1 MGFDKDKEQA
11 KFEWLRSN
19 QGVGFILTLILIA
32 FLVYLELCPWVHR
45 EVRDGF
51 TLGFFPVLAVVLL
64 LIFSLILLV
73 DGHRKETPGDL
84 KTFTFKPFLG
94 GVLIIIATWF
104 YFAVMRKVGFLIITP
119 VYLLFFIYILGLKSW
134 RTCALSALI
143 MTVVVYGAFTAIGIR
158 LPPGILA
165 GILPF

>member
-1 MGFDKDKEQA
+1 MKRPR
-11 KFEWLRSN
+11 EWLRSN
-19 QGVGFILTLILIA
+19 QGVGFILTLVLIV
-32 FLVYLELCPWVHR
+32 FLIYLELSPWVHR

-51 TLGFFPVLAVVLL
+51 TLGFFPVLAVVLV
-64 LIFSLILLV
+64 LIFYLILLV
-73 DGHRKETPGDL
+73 DTHHKETAGDL
-84 KTFTFKPFLG
+84 RTFTFKPFLG

-104 YFAVMRKVGFLIITP
+104 YFAVMRKVGFLLVTP

-134 RTCALSALI
+134 RTCVVSAVV

-158 LPPGILA
+158 LPPGILS

>member
-1 MGFDKDKEQA
+1 MKRPR
-11 KFEWLRSN
+11 EWLRSN
-19 QGVGFILTLILIA
+19 QGVGFILTLVLIV
-32 FLVYLELCPWVHR
+32 FLIYLELSPWVHR

-64 LIFSLILLV
+64 LVFSLILLV
-73 DGHRKETPGDL
+73 DTHRKETPGNL
-84 KTFTFKPFLG
+84 RTFTFKPFLG

-104 YFAVMRKVGFLIITP
+104 YFAVMRKVGFLLVTP

-134 RTCALSALI
+134 RTCAVSAVV

-158 LPPGILA
+158 LSPGILS

>member
-11 KFEWLRSN
+11 KFKWLRCN
-19 QGVGFILTLILIA
+19 QGVGFMLTLILITL
-32 FLVYLELCPWVHR
+32 LVYLELSPWVHK

-64 LIFSLILLV
+64 IIFSLILLI
-73 DGHRKETPGDL
+73 DSHRKEIPGDV
-84 KTFTFKPFLG
+84 KTFTLKPFLG
-94 GVLIIIATWF
+94 GVLMVIATWF

-119 VYLLFFIYILGLKSW
+119 VYLMFFIYLLGLKSW
-134 RTCALSALI
+134 RTCAISALI

-158 LPPGILA
+158 LPPGILS

>member
-1 MGFDKDKEQA
+1 LGFDKDKVQA
-11 KFEWLRSN
+11 EFKWLKCN

-64 LIFSLILLV
+64 LVFSLILLV
-73 DGHRKETPGDL
+73 DTHRKETTGDL

-104 YFAVMRKVGFLIITP
+104 YFAVMRKVGFLLVTP

-134 RTCALSALI
+134 RTCAVSAAV
-143 MTVVVYGAFTAIGIR
+143 MTVAVYGAFTAIGIK
-158 LPPGILA
+158 LPPGILS

>member
-1 MGFDKDKEQA
+1 MKRPR
-11 KFEWLRSN
+11 EWLRSN

-32 FLVYLELCPWVHR
+32 FLVYLELSPWVHK

-64 LIFSLILLV
+64 LVFSLMLLV
-73 DGHRKETPGDL
+73 DTHRKETPGDL

-104 YFAVMRKVGFLIITP
+104 YFAVMRKVGFLLVTP

-134 RTCALSALI
+134 RTCAVSAVV
-143 MTVVVYGAFTAIGIR
+143 MTVVVYGAFTGIGIR
-158 LPPGILA
+158 LPPGILS

>member
-1 MGFDKDKEQA
+1 MKRPR
-11 KFEWLRSN
+11 EWLRSN
-19 QGVGFILTLILIA
+19 QGVGFILTLVLIV
-32 FLVYLELCPWVHR
+32 FLIYLELSPWVHR

-64 LIFSLILLV
+64 LVFSVIMIV
-73 DGHRKETPGDL
+73 DTHRKETPGDL

-104 YFAVMRKVGFLIITP
+104 YFAVMRKVGFLLVTP

-134 RTCALSALI
+134 RTCAVSAVV

-158 LPPGILA
+158 LPPGILS